1 MNSFRLISRK
11 NPRIISF
18 FLRKI
23 YYKFFRSRRIGIN
36 VNTRK
41 KFAFIVLFCRKV
53 TLEDFFEE
61 NKDGY
66 LITYRLLRIYTSF

>member
-1 MNSFRLISRK
+1 MVSFRLIYGK
-11 NPRIISF
+11 NPRIIF
-18 FLRKI
+18 PFLRKI
-23 YYKFFRSRRIGIN
+23 FYKFFRSRRIGIN
-36 VNTRK
+36 FNARK

-66 LITYRLLRIYTSF
+66 LITYRHVRIYTSF